1 MAVQVGAFA
10 LQKTNNIQFKMYPG
24 PPQPK
29 PRPRAQ
35 EDSPAEQPAQRV
47 IDSGMYLR
55 KRLRHG
61 LDMIVRTPIKPIT
74 ALYRFTR
81 R

>member
-10 LQKTNNIQFKMYPG
+10 LQKNNSQFRMYLG

-29 PRPRAQ
+29 PPPRARK
-35 EDSPAEQPAQRV
+35 DSPAEQPARRV
-47 IDSGMYLR
+47 IDSGMYLG

-61 LDMIVRTPIKPIT
+61 LDMIVRTPMKLMT